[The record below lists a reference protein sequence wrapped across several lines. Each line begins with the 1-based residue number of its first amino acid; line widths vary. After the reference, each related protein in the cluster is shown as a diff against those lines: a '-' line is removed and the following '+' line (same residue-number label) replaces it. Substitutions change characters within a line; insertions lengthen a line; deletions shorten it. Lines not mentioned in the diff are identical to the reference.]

1 MCGIC
6 VTYGFSPEESTDALG
21 NLAARGPDDFC
32 MRIFKSVS
40 NADIFAGFSL
50 LSIMGSTVSERV
62 EAQEQPFVS
71 EDSSRVIM
79 CNGEIYNSLEL
90 ARDQNLGILGTP
102 APGSSD
108 CAVIPELL
116 VTRDLGHGRVCRMLD
131 GDFAIVD
138 IDTVAGTVTLARD
151 PYGVRPL
158 YFAQYDGVRWAVASE
173 LKGLP
178 AGATCVSHVVPGT
191 VETRRMA
198 GGGELLFH
206 YQYHQVPWLKSSGT
220 CFSSTLYS
228 LIRDVLWQA
237 VAKRLQAGEGRHI
250 GACLSGGLD
259 SSLVAAIA
267 AKELLASGR
276 KLHTYSVGMSG
287 SADLA
292 FARTVADHIGS
303 EHHEF
308 LLSPEGC
315 VADIPE
321 VVRAIESFDVTTVR
335 ASVGNYNVGALVQI
349 VNAETPG
356 LNVRVVLNGD
366 GADELLGGYLYMR
379 EAPND
384 AAFEEETTSLLE
396 NLHLFD
402 VLRSERSMAAHGLES
417 RSPFL
422 DRQFVSLMRGLPT
435 AMLRSHPGVMEKT
448 VLRSAFSGCGLLPES
463 VLWRRKEAFSDGMSG
478 SETGSWF
485 AIARLAAIEATQ
497 GRYENGVEAEKA
509 WYRSIFVGHYG
520 EVCEAAATPHY
531 WMPKFV
537 PGITDPSARNL
548 PSYSL
553 Q

>member
-1 MCGIC
+1 M
-6 VTYGFSPEESTDALG
+6 TYGFSPEESTDALG

-32 MRIFKSVS
+32 MRIFKSAS
-40 NADIFAGFSL
+40 NVDIFTGFSL
-50 LSIMGSTVSERV
+50 LSITGAAD
-62 EAQEQPFVS
+62 AQEQPFVS
-71 EDSSRVIM
+71 PDSSRVIM

-90 ARDQNLGILGTP
+90 AHDQGLGTP

-108 CAVIPELL
+108 CAVIPQLL

-138 IDTVAGTVTLARD
+138 IDTTAGTVTLARD

-158 YFAQYDGVRWAVASE
+158 YFAQYDGGVRWAVASE

-178 AGATCVSHVVPGT
+178 VGASSVSHVVPGT
-191 VETRRMA
+191 VETRRMN
-198 GGGELLFH
+198 GGGELLFL
-206 YQYHQVPWLKSSGT
+206 YQYHQVPWLKASGT
-220 CFSSTLYS
+220 YFSSSLYGS
-228 LIRDVLWQA
+228 IREVLRQA

-267 AKELLASGR
+267 ARELRACGR
-276 KLHTYSVGMSG
+276 TLHTYSVGMSG

-292 FARTVADHIGS
+292 FARTVAEHIGS
-303 EHHEF
+303 VHHEF
-308 LLSPEGC
+308 LLTPAGC
-315 VADIPE
+315 VADIP
-321 VVRAIESFDVTTVR
+321 VVIRAIESFDVTTVR

-379 EAPND
+379 EAPDD

-435 AMLRSHPGVMEKT
+435 AMLRSYPGVMEKT
-448 VLRSAFSGCGLLPES
+448 VLRSAFSGSGLLPES

-478 SETGSWF
+478 SESGSWF
-485 AIARLAAIEATQ
+485 AIARLAAIEETR
-497 GRYENGVEAEKA
+497 GIFGDGVESEKA
-509 WYRSIFVGHYG
+509 WYRSVFAGHYG

-548 PSYSL
+548 PSYGIL
-553 Q
+553 GE